1 MPPTPLR
8 QIYSKICVCLER
20 PRAVRLSATIA
31 KEVSRCR
38 DNFSDCSAMGD
49 PRPAEGGR
57 WIPRPPWILT
67 DVIYLLH
74 GHLLFPVH
82 LSPSCSVRA
91 PVSTSSKHTHAH
103 THKQG
108 GIRQRRRHKLD
119 RDGFLNDV
127 SGLTADDYDK
137 KQFPSQFQV
146 TFPSSVC
153 PIYLCFFFKPFAFY
167 FTLKKRQIWIPHSL
181 AFVSPSQRMF
191 PVIYQRLL
199 SENSWY
205 FSLSTPHSKPVCT
218 DFPHHPSD
226 HSLTETLQQ
235 NEILPRYIVLYC
247 YIKSVTSPLHE

>member
-1 MPPTPLR
+1 MSADLPLSRTLKREGKGEKKKEETISKTLTFLYREGTNSSYKMPPTPLR

-91 PVSTSSKHTHAH
+91 PVSTSSKHTHVH

-153 PIYLCFFFKPFAFY
+153 PIYLCFFF
-167 FTLKKRQIWIPHSL
+167 
-181 AFVSPSQRMF
+181 
-191 PVIYQRLL
+191 
-199 SENSWY
+199 
-205 FSLSTPHSKPVCT
+205 
-218 DFPHHPSD
+218 
-226 HSLTETLQQ
+226 
-235 NEILPRYIVLYC
+235 
-247 YIKSVTSPLHE
+247 